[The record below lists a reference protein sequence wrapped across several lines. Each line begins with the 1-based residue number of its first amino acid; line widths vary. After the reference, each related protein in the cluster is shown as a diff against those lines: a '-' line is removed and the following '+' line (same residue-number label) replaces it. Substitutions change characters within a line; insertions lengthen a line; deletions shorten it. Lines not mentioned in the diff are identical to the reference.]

1 MFLQVVIVI
10 LASYLVGSI
19 PIGLIVVKLLS
30 GKDVRQVGSGRVGGT
45 NAMRAAGFLAGLL
58 TALFDAGKGI
68 LAGYLAALLVPG
80 STWVKVVAVVMA
92 VLGQVFSVFLLEKNS
107 EGKLA
112 FHGGAG
118 GATTLGGTIALFPM
132 SWAVIIP
139 LSVLVFVF
147 VGYASVTTISISLFS
162 LILLAVRAI
171 NGIGPWEYA
180 TYGLLSLVIVM
191 YALRPNLKRLKEG
204 TERVVGLRAYLQ
216 KKKAVNEK

>member
-1 MFLQVVIVI
+1 MFLQILIVI
-10 LASYLVGSI
+10 FASYLLGAI
-19 PIGLIVVKLLS
+19 PSGLIVVKLLS

-45 NAMRAAGFLAGLL
+45 NAMRAAGLFAGLL

-68 LAGYLAALLVPG
+68 LAGYLAALLMPG
-80 STWVKVVAVVMA
+80 STWMKVVAVVMA
-92 VLGQVFSVFLLEKNS
+92 VIGQVFSVFLLEKNAK
-107 EGKLA
+107 GKLA

-132 SWAVIIP
+132 SWAVIVP

-162 LILLAVRAI
+162 LILLGVRAI

-180 TYGLLSLVIVM
+180 TYGLLSLMIVL